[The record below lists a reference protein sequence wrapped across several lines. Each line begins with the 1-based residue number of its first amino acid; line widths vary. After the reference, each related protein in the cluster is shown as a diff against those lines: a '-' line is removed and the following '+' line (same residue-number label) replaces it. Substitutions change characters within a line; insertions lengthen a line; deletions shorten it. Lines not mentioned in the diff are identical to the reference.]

1 MQLPTTRV
9 VGRIPPLLG
18 LWALLIAA
26 TFTFA
31 GARINLA
38 FVHALYDSARPANLP
53 QSAPRAGKV
62 FNS

>member
-1 MQLPTTRV
+1 MSVIRV
-9 VGRIPPLLG
+9 AGRIPPLLG

-38 FVHALYDSARPANLP
+38 FVHALYDSARPVDLP
-53 QSAPRAGKV
+53 PSSPRAGMV
-62 FNS
+62 ADV